1 MSDLS
6 LTNNKNKHM
15 KTKIY
20 LLALLAFH
28 CACNAENND
37 NNRAKNDL
45 NGKIKSVKES
55 YYRAGNTE
63 GDFKLRSINETTF
76 NKEGNKTSYIQY
88 TSDGDTISKQ
98 LYTYDDKN
106 NLIED
111 NLYNSYGGLSSNT
124 TYKYDSKGNRVE
136 EILFEEGYS
145 PSKESYKYD
154 DRNNIIEKKQY
165 NPEGIC
171 WNKIRYKYDET
182 GKMVEENHLAPD
194 DAHIEKKLYKYD
206 DNGNVIEV
214 QSLSSL
220 NRSHNYKTLSM
231 YDDKNNLI
239 EYSYIQ
245 DGNSAPFKTTYSYEF
260 DEPGNWIKST
270 EFKDDIPQNK
280 TEREIEYFD

>member
-1 MSDLS
+1 
-6 LTNNKNKHM
+6 M

-55 YYRAGNTE
+55 YYRAANTK
-63 GDFKLRSINETTF
+63 GDFKLRSINESTF
-76 NKEGNKTSYIQY
+76 NKEGNKTAYIQY
-88 TSDGDTISKQ
+88 TSEGDIISKQ

-111 NLYNSYGGLSSNT
+111 NSYGSYGELSTKT
-124 TYKYDSKGNRVE
+124 TYTYDSKGNRVE
-136 EILFEEGYS
+136 EILFEDGF
-145 PSKESYKYD
+145 PPLKELYKYD
-154 DRNNIIEKKQY
+154 DSVNMIEKKQY

-171 WNKIRYKYDET
+171 WNKIVYSYDET
-182 GKMVEENHLAPD
+182 GKMVEENRLGPD

-220 NRSHNYKTLSM
+220 NSSHNYKTLSM
-231 YDDKNNLI
+231 YDNKNNLI
-239 EYSYIQ
+239 EYSYLQ
-245 DGNSAPFKTTYSYEF
+245 DGSSAPFKTTYSYEF
-260 DEPGNWIKST
+260 DEPGNWIMST
-270 EFKDDIPQNK
+270 EFKDGIPQNK

>member
-1 MSDLS
+1 
-6 LTNNKNKHM
+6 M

-20 LLALLAFH
+20 LLALLAFP
-28 CACNAENND
+28 CCCNAENKDND
-37 NNRAKNDL
+37 RTKNDL

-55 YYRAGNTE
+55 YYRAGKAE
-63 GDFKLRSINETTF
+63 KDFKLRSINESTF
-76 NKEGNKTSYIQY
+76 NKEGNKTAYIQY

-111 NLYNSYGGLSSNT
+111 NSYGSYGELSTKTSYT
-124 TYKYDSKGNRVE
+124 YDSKGNQVE
-136 EILFEEGYS
+136 EILFEDGYS
-145 PSKESYKYD
+145 PSKELYKYD
-154 DRNNIIEKKQY
+154 DSGNMIEKKQY

-182 GKMVEENHLAPD
+182 GNMVEENRLAPD
-194 DAHIEKKLYKYD
+194 DEHIEKKLYKYD

-214 QSLSSL
+214 KSFSSL
-220 NRSHNYKTLSM
+220 NSSYNYKTLST

-239 EYSYIQ
+239 EYGYIQ

-260 DEPGNWIKST
+260 DEMGNWIMST